1 MKLETKMVLTVIVGV
16 LSAFLLLGLS
26 YIIFPETPVQQP
38 PGPQPISSPQPLL
51 NQILWAFQW
60 IGLAAIISVSVVG
73 AFLLINHIR
82 KERIDKQQTE
92 QQPESSKSPV
102 SCTKFLL
109 FCPKL

>member
-1 MKLETKMVLTVIVGV
+1 MVITIVVGV

-26 YIIFPETPVQQP
+26 YIIFPDTPIQQP
-38 PGPQPISSPQPLL
+38 PGPQPTSRPESLL
-51 NQILWAFQW
+51 SQILWAIQL